1 MKQSNL
7 IKSNNKS
14 KKDSQQRI
22 HESINDELYFNKKE
36 LVDEGHCADDE
47 FFSED
52 NIKKENKANSPS
64 TNSVEENKE
73 VKLNNNNKEKE
84 KSPDSKGKFIVYN
97 FFNPIINNKEKNNI
111 KKNNFF
117 ISRKR
122 RKEMNDNIFKKIKS
136 NFFKSIRKILIERIK
151 KYNNKECNFKFNQ
164 EFIRDVSFKEN
175 KSIFEEK
182 LYNFI
187 EKKIKMNNKKD
198 DKEDILQYV
207 RNDKIGQMTLE
218 DLFKEYLDS
227 KEFEDNI
234 NKVRNE
240 KNINRDY
247 INKYILKAK
256 DFVNHYKEG
265 KNHSQISL
273 KTIDKNLF
281 VPLIDDINIF
291 DDSEKSINS
300 SISINEPY
308 NFSPLFDS

>member
-1 MKQSNL
+1 
-7 IKSNNKS
+7 
-14 KKDSQQRI
+14 
-22 HESINDELYFNKKE
+22 
-36 LVDEGHCADDE
+36 
-47 FFSED
+47 
-52 NIKKENKANSPS
+52 
-64 TNSVEENKE
+64 
-73 VKLNNNNKEKE
+73 
-84 KSPDSKGKFIVYN
+84 
-97 FFNPIINNKEKNNI
+97 
-111 KKNNFF
+111 
-117 ISRKR
+117 
-122 RKEMNDNIFKKIKS
+122 
-136 NFFKSIRKILIERIK
+136 
-151 KYNNKECNFKFNQ
+151 
-164 EFIRDVSFKEN
+164 
-175 KSIFEEK
+175 
-182 LYNFI
+182 
-187 EKKIKMNNKKD
+187 MNNKKD